1 MTDKIVVLCTCSS
14 EEEALAIARQLVDKR
29 LAACVN
35 LVQPVRS
42 IYRWQGKV
50 EDAAEA
56 LLIIKSRRPL
66 FEELSKAIAAAHS
79 YQVPEIIA
87 LPIIDGA
94 SSYLDWV
101 DAETRPAV

>member
-1 MTDKIVVLCTCSS
+1 MTDKIAILCTCSS
-14 EEEALAIARQLVDKR
+14 DEEGLKIARLLVEKR

-35 LVQPVRS
+35 IIQPVRS

-50 EDAAEA
+50 EDAPEV
-56 LLIIKSRRPL
+56 LLVIKSRRPL
-66 FEELSKAIAAAHS
+66 FEELRKAIATAHS

-94 SSYLDWV
+94 PSYLDWI
-101 DAETRPAV
+101 DAETAPEY